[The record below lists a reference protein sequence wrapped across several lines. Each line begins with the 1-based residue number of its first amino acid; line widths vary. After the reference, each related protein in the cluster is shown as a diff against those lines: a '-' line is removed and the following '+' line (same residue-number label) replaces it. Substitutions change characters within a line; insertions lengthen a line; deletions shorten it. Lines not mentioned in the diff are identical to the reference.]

1 MCVSLS
7 LCLSPL
13 PPCARAR
20 ARARMHTHGLCGSGG
35 LDTLQ
40 SLCIIGPHTLY
51 MWCYSKAALL
61 PLSHGCR
68 LLLTCG
74 HWPSEWLPGWPSPC
88 HHHSFNTSLI
98 HLDFNI
104 LLLFQSLEAWCST
117 WPPAAIFLVGVG
129 DPPVGPYSRE
139 ASTLPPV
146 PTPDL
151 NTETVSLKLLRPA
164 EN

>member
-1 MCVSLS
+1 MCVSVS
-7 LCLSPL
+7 LSP
-13 PPCARAR
+13 PYPHPRI
-20 ARARMHTHGLCGSGG
+20 HTHTRSVWIWRSRHLAV
-35 LDTLQ
+35 
-40 SLCIIGPHTLY
+40 SLCIVSPHTLY
-51 MWCYSKAALL
+51 MRCYSKAALL
-61 PLSHGCR
+61 PLSHGCC
-68 LLLTCG
+68 LLLTYG

-88 HHHSFNTSLI
+88 HHPSFNTSRI

-129 DPPVGPYSRE
+129 DPPGALRE

-151 NTETVSLKLLRPA
+151 KTETVSLKLLRPA